1 MQQGLWLASAP
12 RRWRRG
18 SGPTRAAR
26 ARAQVGRGVYVLMSG
41 LDYERLVLAAGPLG
55 LMQAALD
62 VALPYARQ
70 REQFGRP
77 IGDFQARAGPP
88 AQPGAPPRRRARRR
102 RPVLRACCAL
112 ATAHRHSYQ
121 PCGEHASDLSM
132 PAQLRRA
139 AALRM
144 AAHRSACR

>member
-77 IGDFQARAGPP
+77 IGDFQARAALG
-88 AQPGAPPRRRARRR
+88 GAPPRRRARRR
-102 RPVLRACCAL
+102 RSAL
-112 ATAHRHSYQ
+112 ARAARWLRLAATAMRRAESRRKTRRCHSK
-121 PCGEHASDLSM
+121 
-132 PAQLRRA
+132 LRRA

-144 AAHRSACR
+144 AAQRPARR